1 MAEGFDVTH
10 FLFALVGMLFGSL
23 STIAAMSKYFVTRSH
38 CLATTEH
45 CRSINRIACAHEK
58 EWEAA
63 IMAQLASLNRKNDI
77 QFRMI
82 RALIAHT
89 EGLTPEQR
97 ERILNEGREQ

>member
-45 CRSINRIACAHEK
+45 CRSINRLACAHEK
-58 EWEAA
+58 EWEQA
-63 IMAQLASLNRKNDI
+63 ITLQLASLNRKNDI
-77 QFRMI
+77 QFRMLRSVI
-82 RALIAHT
+82 SHMET
-89 EGLTPEQR
+89 LTPDQR
-97 ERILNEGREQ
+97 EKILNEGREH